1 MTDLNRPAA
10 VTSEA
15 RALYIGS
22 GAFIILGAAAF
33 LLVGRE
39 PVPLSGRGSAGEIS
53 ALGTAVLG
61 AVAVVAGSLQ
71 RRPPTAPQVR
81 RDGRIRSAI
90 DIAALALAHACTFL
104 VGWLALFAIFQQA
117 FIGAVLYPVAAAVL
131 VGTTGAISAYIAYL
145 SALSMT
151 AYRLAALLAVFL
163 VTGILTSMLTAQD
176 PLWWQEHLSALGASS
191 DISGVS
197 FNGTLIVAG
206 VMVTTLAGYATS
218 ALRAT
223 ADTPSALRRVWWLEG
238 GIVLIG
244 VFLAG
249 VGLFPVDENFWIHT
263 LFASGMAIAFGI
275 LAARIRN
282 LVPSISVTFG
292 LLGWV
297 FMAVIAAAAVLWFPV
312 GYYNLTAV
320 ELITGALIFSWLIV
334 LIRNLAAVDADQYDA
349 TLYDAEQEGT
359 SLYAG
364 EQQDAVLYGAA
375 ASQDADSYEPAQQD
389 ADSYEPAQQD
399 TASYDPGLYDAEQED
414 TALYDA
420 YRQDADLRGGER
432 NGTARK
438 DTSLYEAYRQHADQQ
453 DADLLAR
460 PRPQAGDSMDPPAAT
475 PTDRTPSGP

>member
-1 MTDLNRPAA
+1 MADLNQPAA

-22 GAFIILGAAAF
+22 GAFIVLGAAAF

-71 RRPPTAPQVR
+71 HRPPAAPQIR
-81 RDGRIRSAI
+81 RGGRIRNAI

-163 VTGILTSMLTAQD
+163 VSGMLASMLTAQD

-191 DISGVS
+191 DISGVA

-218 ALRAT
+218 GLRAT
-223 ADTPSALRRVWWLEG
+223 ADTTSALRRAWWLEG
-238 GIVLIG
+238 AIVLLG

-249 VGLFPVDENFWIHT
+249 VGLFPVDENFWI
-263 LFASGMAIAFGI
+263 AWSK
-275 LAARIRN
+275 
-282 LVPSISVTFG
+282 
-292 LLGWV
+292 
-297 FMAVIAAAAVLWFPV
+297 
-312 GYYNLTAV
+312 
-320 ELITGALIFSWLIV
+320 
-334 LIRNLAAVDADQYDA
+334 
-349 TLYDAEQEGT
+349 AE
-359 SLYAG
+359 
-364 EQQDAVLYGAA
+364 
-375 ASQDADSYEPAQQD
+375 P
-389 ADSYEPAQQD
+389 
-399 TASYDPGLYDAEQED
+399 
-414 TALYDA
+414 
-420 YRQDADLRGGER
+420 
-432 NGTARK
+432 
-438 DTSLYEAYRQHADQQ
+438 
-453 DADLLAR
+453 R
-460 PRPQAGDSMDPPAAT
+460 PRYPARAI
-475 PTDRTPSGP
+475 RSPSTRARLTQ